1 LNVVDL
7 FSGIGGF
14 SLGLE
19 RSGMRTVAFCEID
32 DQCRAVLKRHWP
44 DTPIHGDI
52 RSLRGLPL
60 SRLVS
65 EREADRLGRQAERA
79 GLCPDWIVIENVAH
93 TWRRWVPELRREL
106 HAIGYA
112 SVPFRVRASNVG
124 AHHERARI
132 FLVAHADGELLREL
146 SRWWHGPGREV
157 AAQLAQS
164 QDFAPAR
171 LGTDD
176 GLPNWVDRRKQCGNA
191 VVPQAAELIGRG
203 IMTILNASRACAIAA
218 SGGVTPKS
226 SPEAA

>member
-1 LNVVDL
+1 MFVTMKLVDL

-19 RSGMRTVAFCEID
+19 RAGMRTVAFCEVD
-32 DQCRAVLKRHWP
+32 ERCRAVLQRHWP
-44 DTPIHGDI
+44 SVPAHRDV

-60 SRLVS
+60 SGLIRGG
-65 EREADRLGRQAERA
+65 EADGPQGRAERA
-79 GLCPDWIVIENVAH
+79 ALCPDWIIVENTGH

-106 HAIGYA
+106 FALGYA
-112 SVPFRVRASNVG
+112 SLPIRVRACNVG
-124 AHHERARI
+124 AHHERARV
-132 FLVAHADGELLREL
+132 FVVAHADSELLRKL
-146 SRWWHGPGREV
+146 QGWWHGPGREV

-176 GLPNWVDRRKQCGNA
+176 GLPDWVDRRKELGNA

-203 IMTILNASRACAIAA
+203 IMQLERT
-218 SGGVTPKS
+218 
-226 SPEAA
+226 

>member
-1 LNVVDL
+1 MEGNFYVLDL

-19 RSGMRTVAFCEID
+19 RAGMRTVAFCEID
-32 DQCRAVLKRHWP
+32 ERCQAVLARHWP
-44 DTPIHGDI
+44 DTPIHGDV
-52 RSLRGLPL
+52 RALRGLPL
-60 SRLVS
+60 SGLVS
-65 EREADRLGRQAERA
+65 SRETERLGGRAQRA
-79 GLCPDWIVIENVAH
+79 GLYPDWIVIENVAH

-106 HAIGYA
+106 WSLGYS

-132 FLVAHADGELLREL
+132 YLVAHTDCELLRKL
-146 SRWWHGPGREV
+146 SRWWNGPGREV

-176 GLPNWVDRRKQCGNA
+176 GLPDWVDRRKQLGNA
-191 VVPQAAELIGRG
+191 VVPQAAELIGKA
-203 IMTILNASRACAIAA
+203 IL
-218 SGGVTPKS
+218 
-226 SPEAA
+226 EAEGLTQ

>member
-1 LNVVDL
+1 VHVVDL

-14 SLGLE
+14 SLGLD
-19 RSGMRTVAFCEID
+19 RAGMRTVAFCEID
-32 DQCRAVLKRHWP
+32 DHCRAVLKQHWP
-44 DTPIHGDI
+44 DVPVHGDV

-60 SRLVS
+60 SGLVS
-65 EREADRLGRQAERA
+65 SREAERLGGRA
-79 GLCPDWIVIENVAH
+79 QRTGLCPDWIVVENVAH

-106 HAIGYA
+106 WSLGYA

-132 FLVAHADGELLREL
+132 YLVAHANSELLRKL
-146 SRWWHGPGREV
+146 SRWWDGPGREV

-171 LGTDD
+171 LGADD
-176 GLPNWVDRRKQCGNA
+176 GLPDWVDRRKALGNA

-203 IMTILNASRACAIAA
+203 ICEIDQSR
-218 SGGVTPKS
+218 
-226 SPEAA
+226 